1 MTASHFY
8 IKFNLSGRPRGAHF
22 LFIFLN
28 LVYNLSMD
36 AILRGLNPPQAEAV
50 KTTEGPVL
58 VLAGAGS
65 GKTKVL
71 THRIANI
78 IAHGTR
84 PDQILAVTFTNK
96 AAKEMRIRLWN
107 LLEQQ
112 RQNAS
117 RAYLESQEGSPDSEV
132 GNDGSSAEKPLES
145 PKNSL
150 KHEKPTPN
158 DLKITLFDEK
168 SLTKPEYTPNVKS
181 EPSRNF
187 MRYMGTFHGI
197 CVRLLHIEHEAA
209 GIGANFTIYDTEDQ
223 LTLIRRIMREM
234 KLTADKS
241 LTSKNAQSM
250 ISHYQNMG
258 MTPAD
263 AKRDAYY
270 PNQKRTAEIYARY
283 EQEKRAADALDFD
296 DLLTKTAEMFEKNP
310 EVRRKWQEKFKYI
323 LIDEYQDTNAVQYKL
338 IKSLVNENRNICVVG
353 DDWQSI
359 YSWRGADFTNILNF
373 ERDFPGAKVIKLE
386 QNYRST
392 GNILAASQ
400 KIINQNKTRTEK
412 TLFTEAGDGEPI
424 AIEGVMDET
433 AEANYVARQ
442 IMSME
447 PKRGNFSDFAVLY
460 RTNAQSSAF
469 EKAFIA
475 ARIPYKII
483 GGVRFYDRKEVK
495 DVLALL
501 KLIVNPLDRVS
512 FERVVKNILS
522 GVGPASVQKVFDY
535 LNEHPEK
542 NLADLEGLKLTA
554 KANAGVIKVENF
566 LKTMRVNKDITTPEI
581 IERIVDYFNFGSLLR
596 TDTPDGEERM
606 QNIEV
611 LASNASVYDTLEE
624 FLEDAA
630 LLSSADESAGDNV
643 VSLMTLHAAKGLEFP
658 VVFMVGLEEGLFPSS
673 RADNSVDELEEER
686 RLAYVGMTR
695 AMEQLFLT
703 FAGSRFSFGGRN
715 YNSPSRFLLEIGYEP
730 YGTGAFGESG
740 AFHSSG
746 GFGILG
752 GDPDGEFGEPTS
764 ISDIPSGDYSDF
776 DVDFDPFP
784 DDLPVWEG

>member
-1 MTASHFY
+1 
-8 IKFNLSGRPRGAHF
+8 
-22 LFIFLN
+22 
-28 LVYNLSMD
+28 MD

-96 AAKEMRIRLWN
+96 AAKEMRVRLWN
-107 LLEQQ
+107 LLEAQ
-112 RQNAS
+112 RKNALRAERDPSDGLKGLKITTSESAPEGASNSTPDNRSLFASTGPKTPEYGLRMQNAS
-117 RAYLESQEGSPDSEV
+117 PEEG
-132 GNDGSSAEKPLES
+132 
-145 PKNSL
+145 
-150 KHEKPTPN
+150 PN
-158 DLKITLFDEK
+158 R
-168 SLTKPEYTPNVKS
+168 S
-181 EPSRNF
+181 F

-197 CVRLLHIEHEAA
+197 CVRLLHIEHEAV
-209 GIGANFTIYDTEDQ
+209 GIGANFTIYDTDDQ

-234 KLTADKS
+234 KLTADKT
-241 LTSKNAQSM
+241 LTPKNAQNA
-250 ISHYQNMG
+250 ISHYQNLG
-258 MTPAD
+258 MKPAD
-263 AKRDAYY
+263 AKREAYY
-270 PNQKRTAEIYARY
+270 PNQKRTAEIYERY

-310 EVRRKWQEKFKYI
+310 EVRHKWQDKFKYI

-338 IKSLVNENRNICVVG
+338 IKSLVNKDRNICVVG

-412 TLFTEAGDGEPI
+412 KLFTEAGDGEPVT
-424 AIEGVMDET
+424 IEGVVDEV

-442 IMSME
+442 ILNLE
-447 PKRGNFSDFAVLY
+447 PKLGSFSQFAVLY

-475 ARIPYKII
+475 AKIPYKII

-495 DVLALL
+495 DVLAIL

-512 FERVVKNILS
+512 FERIVKNVLS
-522 GVGPASVQKVFDY
+522 GIGPASVEKVFTY
-535 LNEHPEK
+535 LNDHPES
-542 NLADLEGLKLTA
+542 NLANLGELKLSA
-554 KANAGVIKVENF
+554 KAQAGVTKLEQF
-566 LKTMRVNKDITTPEI
+566 LRKMQSDKDITAAEI
-581 IERIVDYFNFGSLLR
+581 IEQIVEQFNFGSLLR

-673 RADNSVDELEEER
+673 RSDGSTDELEEER

-695 AMEQLFLT
+695 AMQQLFLT
-703 FAGSRFSFGGRN
+703 FAGSRYSFGGRN
-715 YNSPSRFLLEIGYEP
+715 YNSPSRFLLELGYEP
-730 YGTGAFGESG
+730 YGSGNFGESG
-740 AFHSSG
+740 MFHSASES
-746 GFGILG
+746 FGILG
-752 GDPDGEFGEPTS
+752 GDPDGEFGEPT
-764 ISDIPSGDYSDF
+764 ISSDDYNDFSDF
-776 DVDFDPFP
+776 ESDFDPFP
-784 DDLPVWEG
+784 EDLPVWEG